1 MTTKKHNEMKKIIV
15 SAALAALT
23 LCTLNAQDLSQVTDI
38 YNTGATA
45 LSSGDREGA
54 LKSFEQALNLAEA
67 LGEEGAEVAANCKN
81 VIPNLYLAIAKDLV
95 KSSDYDG
102 AAAKAKA
109 AIEVAKK
116 FADES
121 VEAQATELIPQIALQ
136 KGGALL
142 NAKKYAEAAAAY
154 KEVLDADPTNGVAAL
169 RLGMA
174 YNGAGQVEE
183 AKAALET
190 ALANGQEKS
199 AGKLLG
205 TIHLKDAVSALK
217 AKDYDKAVEAAVK
230 SCEYTESAQAYQIAA
245 QASQIS
251 NKTDDAIK
259 YFEKYLELS
268 PNAKNATQIAYI
280 VGTLYQQQKNN
291 AKAVEFYSKAVN
303 DPTYGAEA
311 KKQINALK

>member
-23 LCTLNAQDLSQVTDI
+23 LCTLSAQDLSQVTDI

-54 LKSFEQALNLAEA
+54 LKSFEQALSLAEA
-67 LGEEGAEVAANCKN
+67 LGEEGADVVTNCKD

-95 KSSDYDG
+95 KSANYD
-102 AAAKAKA
+102 AAVEKAKA

-116 FADES
+116 FGDEGIA
-121 VEAQATELIPQIALQ
+121 VQATDLIPQIALQ
-136 KGGALL
+136 KGSALL
-142 NAKKYAEAAAAY
+142 NAKKYTEAAAAY
-154 KEVLDADPTNGVAAL
+154 KEVLDAEPTNGVAAL

-174 YNGAGQVEE
+174 YNGAGQAEE

-205 TIHLKDAVSALK
+205 TIYLKEAASALK
-217 AKDYDKAVEAAVK
+217 AKDYGKAVETAVK

-251 NKTDDAIK
+251 NKNDDAIK
-259 YFEKYLELS
+259 HFEKYLELS

-311 KKQINALK
+311 KKQISALK